1 MKFVLVINLNDD
13 VAEAYEDFTV
23 DYDLRGTPKEDR
35 TVNESIKYIED
46 AEPKPLPPRVETMRN
61 TDDIKE
67 TYRAF
72 GYCDGWNDCLNEI
85 VGDKEWKASKVS
97 S

>member
-13 VAEAYEDFTV
+13 VVEDYEDFTV

-46 AEPKPLPPRVETMRN
+46 AEPRPLPQFMEEAIPYQVSEDVVDAYQDPYAT
-61 TDDIKE
+61 
-67 TYRAF
+67 
-72 GYCDGWNDCLNEI
+72 GWNDCLRKITGET
-85 VGDKEWKASKVS
+85 E
-97 S
+97 